1 MEPQTMS
8 RKASGLVLAA
18 VLMTAT
24 AIPAFVASPATAA
37 VSTDPAAA
45 PSGAYKLDPRHAS
58 VVARVSH
65 MGFSNFALRF
75 DRISGALDWDGA
87 DPAKSK
93 VDVVIDAT
101 SVDTNVAALDKEVT
115 EEVFA
120 AAANPQIHFVSTKI
134 ERTGATTG
142 KIWGDL
148 TLRGVTKP
156 VVLDAVFNGTAAAFG
171 KPRMGFSAKG
181 VINRADFGA
190 DALSQYAV
198 GDVSLDIQA
207 EFSQ

>member
-1 MEPQTMS
+1 MS
-8 RKASGLVLAA
+8 RLASGLALAA
-18 VLMTAT
+18 LLLAGTL
-24 AIPAFVASPATAA
+24 PAAMALPAAAA

-45 PSGAYKLDPRHAS
+45 PSGAYKLDPHHTS

-65 MGFSNFALRF
+65 MGFSNFAMRF
-75 DRISGALDWDGA
+75 DRISGRLDWNNA

-93 VDVVIDAT
+93 VDVLVDAK
-101 SVDTNVAALDKEVT
+101 SIDTNVADLDKEV
-115 EEVFA
+115 VAQVLA
-120 AAANPQIHFVSTKI
+120 ADANPDIHFVSTRI

-156 VVLDAVFNGTAAAFG
+156 VVLEAVFNGTAPAFG

-181 VINRADFGA
+181 LINRADFGA
-190 DALSQYAV
+190 EAFGQFAST
-198 GDVSLDIQA
+198 DVTLDIQA